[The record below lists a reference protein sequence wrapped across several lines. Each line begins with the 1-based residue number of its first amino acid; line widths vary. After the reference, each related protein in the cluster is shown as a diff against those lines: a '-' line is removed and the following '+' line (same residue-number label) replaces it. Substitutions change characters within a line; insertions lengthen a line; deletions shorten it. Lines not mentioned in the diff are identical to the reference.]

1 MKKKIIFVG
10 SASFLVLT
18 GIFFIFFK
26 HEAFQV
32 FPTDQINPV
41 FYNDQIDQGRSQ
53 ILRQEMDRLEIRFQ
67 YSLDSGFFYPYCG
80 VALKPANT
88 KMWDFSEYD
97 RCRITL
103 NTEGLSSVFMYFHVF
118 DPNVRDRAS
127 RHSFRRL
134 LHNMKVVPDSVQ
146 TVELIF
152 SKFETPTWW
161 YSLIEQDKSD
171 FGNPDLS
178 QVESIH
184 FTSGLDK
191 TFRTSA
197 GFDLYAISMIRSHTP
212 AYILL
217 GSIWCIIMAGYSL
230 YCMQSSRSNKKE
242 VPAPVR
248 EVVQKIEIAYK
259 PVETEPDRKL
269 VFIDYINSSF
279 QDPTLTLSS
288 VAESTG
294 LSDRTISGYIAEHY
308 GCNFKTYVNNIRIN
322 EAKRLLEEKGLSSGE
337 VAYLVG
343 FNSPANFNR
352 VFKTMEGCN
361 PTEYIQ
367 RLQKA

>member
-1 MKKKIIFVG
+1 MNKKIIFVG
-10 SASFLVLT
+10 AASFLALT

-26 HEAFQV
+26 HDALEV
-32 FPTDQINPV
+32 FPTDQIEPF
-41 FYNDQIDQGRSQ
+41 FYNDQIDQGNSQ
-53 ILRQEMDRLEIRFQ
+53 ILKQDIDRLTIRFQ

-80 VALKPANT
+80 VALKPAKS

-103 NTEGLSSVFMYFHVF
+103 KTDGLSSVFMYLHVF
-118 DPNVRDRAS
+118 DINVRDRKS

-134 LHNMKVVPDSVQ
+134 LHNIKVVPDSLQ
-146 TVELIF
+146 TVELLF
-152 SKFETPTWW
+152 KDFDTPTWW

-171 FGNPDLS
+171 FGKPDLS
-178 QVESIH
+178 QTESLH

-191 TFRTSA
+191 NIRTSA
-197 GFDLYAISMIRSHTP
+197 GFDIYQISMTKD
-212 AYILL
+212 YIPVYIVL
-217 GSIWCIIMAGYSL
+217 GSIWCVITTGYGIYL
-230 YCMQSSRSNKKE
+230 MYMKKKTSGNE
-242 VPAPVR
+242 TAR
-248 EVVQKIEIAYK
+248 EMVQKIEIAYR
-259 PVETEPDRKL
+259 PVEPEPDRKPGC
-269 VFIDYINSSF
+269 IDYINSNF
-279 QDPTLTLSS
+279 QNPDLTLST

-343 FNSPANFNR
+343 FNSPTNFNR
-352 VFKTMEGCN
+352 VFKTIAGCN